1 MLILLLASFSLQ
13 ATVKDMERLY
23 AEQRYQEAYQLG
35 FKHLAEEAGNPNFD
49 MIFGVA
55 AQKSGELDQALFAFE
70 RVLMYDSKTQV
81 ARFELARTHFLLD
94 NHITA
99 RHNFNRLLTADPQP
113 PSEAMKR
120 VQWYLAAIDAKE
132 SGQAIA
138 SSDAVTRY
146 HLGVRYGFDSN
157 PRNSTYH
164 SKVETTLGSLP
175 IDDLESDTFHDI
187 YAGVNRFQQQGESWG
202 WFMGGNASLRGY
214 HDDQDDMD
222 NYSLGAQA
230 GGIILGKT
238 WRLSL
243 PLQASWQARD
253 DQDKNKVLVLAIGT
267 EFNHRL
273 TAKADYTLF
282 GQLAAIDYT
291 PTNNRDSKSYTGGLI
306 FSYRTSDQVKIYLG
320 PVLGKEKADKKAGE
334 KHGRDFYGL
343 RTGLGQALT
352 NRQRLDYNLS
362 YLNSE
367 HQAAEP
373 FFNNKIRK
381 DHQIHLG
388 VKYSYQFPKDW
399 LLDLGVQHSY
409 HDSNINLYSYHRT
422 QVSAGVRKEW

>member
-35 FKHLAEEAGNPNFD
+35 FKHLAEEAGKPSFD

-55 AQKSGELDQALFAFE
+55 AQRAGELDQAIFAFE

-81 ARFELARTHFLLD
+81 ARFELARTHFLLG
-94 NHITA
+94 NHMTA
-99 RHNFNRLLTADPQP
+99 RHNFNRLLAADPQP
-113 PSEAMKR
+113 PNEAMKR

-132 SGQAIA
+132 SGKAIA

-146 HLGVRYGFDSN
+146 HLGARVGFDSN
-157 PRNSTYH
+157 PRNSTHH
-164 SKVETTLGSLP
+164 SKVETILGPYSP
-175 IDDLESDTFHDI
+175 DDVESDTFHDV
-187 YAGVNRFQQQGESWG
+187 YAGVNRYQQQGESWG
-202 WFMGGNASLRGY
+202 WFLGGDASLRGY

-230 GGIILGKT
+230 GGILLGKT

-253 DQDKNKVLVLAIGT
+253 DKDKSKVLVLAIGT

-291 PTNNRDSKSYTGGLI
+291 PTNYRDSKSYTGGLI
-306 FSYRTSDQVKIYLG
+306 FSYRTSDQVKIFAG
-320 PVLGKEKADKKAGE
+320 PIMGKETADKDAGE
-334 KHGRDFYGL
+334 HNAKDFYGL
-343 RTGLGQALT
+343 RTGLGYT
-352 NRQRLDYNLS
+352 TTERQRIDINLS
-362 YLNSE
+362 YLNAK
-367 HQAAEP
+367 HKQGQ
-373 FFNNKIRK
+373 FIFDHKIRE
-381 DHQIHLG
+381 DHQVGMG
-388 VKYSYQFPKDW
+388 VKYSYRYPKDW
-399 LLDLGVQHSY
+399 LFDLGVKHSY
-409 HDSNINLYSYHRT
+409 HDSNIDLYSYHRT